1 MRSTKEY
8 KLEQVGIRMVK
19 EPPLYSTEPI
29 TSPQDA
35 VRIIAETLKNY
46 DREVFCVVNL
56 RNDMK
61 PINVN
66 VVSVGT
72 LTASLAHPREILKS
86 TILSNAASVMLF
98 HNHPSG
104 NLMPSQEDV
113 DVTAR
118 LQKICDLLGTPVQ
131 DHIIIGNDDRYFS
144 FMEHDIL
151 KIPPA
156 PERVSLD
163 DIDLKGVA
171 EPAAGF
177 TALKQ
182 EAAPAKKKPIEEI
195 TDQLE
200 KGVQEIFESDKYK
213 EWLSTMSKFHH
224 YSLNNTILIAMQR
237 PDATSVAGYQSWKRN
252 FGRQVRKGEK
262 GIRIIA
268 PSPYKVKAEQEKK
281 DPATGKTILDANGQ
295 PVKETVEIER
305 PAFRVA
311 TVFDVSQTEGKEL
324 PTLGVDEL
332 SGQVKDFDL
341 FFEALKRT
349 SPVPIAFEEI
359 SGGAKGYYQVVDQ
372 RIAIQEGMSDT
383 QTVKTAIHEM
393 THATLHS
400 LEKMKADGQEK
411 NSQTKE
417 VEAESV
423 AYTICQ
429 HYGIDTSDYS
439 LAYIAGWSSGK
450 ETAELKVSLG
460 TIRSTASDLITRI
473 DAQLETLMKERETD
487 IQQTAEQTSVLGALQ
502 QLSVAENTEKPKE
515 YRYQCNHR
523 PPGPGAV
530 PREGLEYCDDEGSGR
545 YGDVVY
551 NRPLTE
557 KELKS
562 FELDPVKS
570 LKREV
575 RDPER

>member
-1 MRSTKEY
+1 
-8 KLEQVGIRMVK
+8 
-19 EPPLYSTEPI
+19 
-29 TSPQDA
+29 
-35 VRIIAETLKNY
+35 
-46 DREVFCVVNL
+46 
-56 RNDMK
+56 MK

-72 LTASLAHPREILKS
+72 LNASLAHPREILKS

-104 NLMPSQEDV
+104 NLMPSEEDIAM
-113 DVTAR
+113 TAR
-118 LQKICDLLGTPVQ
+118 MQEICSLLGTPVQ
-131 DHIIIGNDDRYFS
+131 DHIIIGRDDRYFS
-144 FMEHDIL
+144 FLEHAIL
-151 KIPPA
+151 KIPEPS
-156 PERVSLD
+156 ERKSID
-163 DIDLKGVA
+163 DIDLAGVA

-182 EAAPAKKKPIEEI
+182 ENPTAKKKPIEEI

-237 PDATSVAGYQSWKRN
+237 PDATNVAGYQAWKRN

-281 DPATGKTILDANGQ
+281 DPATGKTVLDANGQ

-311 TVFDVSQTEGKEL
+311 TVFDVSQTDGKEL

-359 SGGAKGYYQVVDQ
+359 KGGAKGYYQVVDQ
-372 RIAIQEGMSDT
+372 RIAIQEGMSQT

-400 LEKMKADGQEK
+400 MEKLKAEGTEK

-439 LAYIAGWSSGK
+439 FAYIAGWSSGK
-450 ETAELKVSLG
+450 ETTELKASLE

-473 DAQLETLMKERETD
+473 DGQLEALTKEREMEIKPTE
-487 IQQTAEQTSVLGALQ
+487 EQPSVLGALQ
-502 QLSVAENTEKPKE
+502 QLSVAENAEKPRK

-530 PREGLEYCDDEGSGR
+530 PREGLEFCDDEGTGR

-551 NRPLTE
+551 NRPLTD
-557 KELKS
+557 KELKN

-570 LKREV
+570 MKREV